1 MTARGTKRAQE
12 RKARAAIRHQHATR
26 RLDQHQDDL
35 LQASD
40 AWGVAG
46 VVIGVVA
53 LLWMAARCG
62 PTLFPNLF

>member
-1 MTARGTKRAQE
+1 MMPLFHQSEQKPRAE
-12 RKARAAIRHQHATR
+12 IRRQHATH
-26 RLDQHQDDL
+26 RLAPHEEDL
-35 LQASD
+35 LERSD

-46 VVIGVVA
+46 VVISLVA